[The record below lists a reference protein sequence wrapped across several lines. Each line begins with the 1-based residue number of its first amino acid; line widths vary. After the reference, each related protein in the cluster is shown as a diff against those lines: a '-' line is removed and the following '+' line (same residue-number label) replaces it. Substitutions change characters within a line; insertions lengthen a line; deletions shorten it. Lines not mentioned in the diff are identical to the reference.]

1 MKSEKTRLL
10 FIDLLRGLAIL
21 IMIEVHVFNAF
32 MRPELKATQ
41 WFSILNFINGLVAPS
56 FLFISGFAFII
67 STQNKHDE
75 LFKFGALFWKKMSR
89 IGLIFLLG
97 YSLHLPFF
105 SLAKI
110 IREVT
115 PQLWISFYNV
125 DVLQNIAAGLLYI
138 LLARVFIKSDK
149 VFFYFILISCA
160 LFIFVSPF
168 IWEHDFANYFPV
180 PIACYFNSVY
190 GSFFPLFPW
199 IGFLLAGAVCS
210 ILYLKSREINNEKSF
225 IIQVAALG
233 LILIAAGHF
242 YLSPLF
248 PRAYTAIKPH
258 PMFFFERLGYV
269 LTFLSLCWK
278 FSSMF
283 ETRGKIIIEMGRES
297 LLVYYLHLQ
306 IIYRK
311 FLNGKSL
318 DSIAGASYGVWECII
333 YTIALIILM
342 IVAAKIWGGFKR
354 KSRKGA
360 QYVTSGV
367 FVLAI
372 ILFLLIQNY

>member
-1 MKSEKTRLL
+1 LAEKTRLL
-10 FIDLLRGLAIL
+10 FIDLLRGWALL

-32 MRPELKATQ
+32 MIPSLRETH
-41 WFSILNFINGLVAPS
+41 WFSVLNFINGLVAPS

-75 LFKFGALFWKKMSR
+75 LFKFGSLFWKKMMR
-89 IGLIFLLG
+89 IGLIFFIG

-105 SLAKI
+105 SLTKI

-115 PQLWISFYNV
+115 PQLWTSFYNV
-125 DVLQNIAAGLLYI
+125 DILQNIGAGLLFI
-138 LLARVFIKSDK
+138 LLARVFIKSNK
-149 VFFYFILISCA
+149 VFFYFILISCTV
-160 LFIFVSPF
+160 FIFVSPF
-168 IWEHDFANYFPV
+168 IWEHDFAQYFPL

-210 ILYLKSREINNEKSF
+210 ILYLNAREINNEKNF

-233 LILIAAGHF
+233 LILLAAGHF

-248 PRAYTAIKPH
+248 PKTYTATRPH

-269 LTFLSLCWK
+269 LLFLSLCWYFITK
-278 FSSMF
+278 FG
-283 ETRGKIIIEMGRES
+283 TKGTLVIDVGRES
-297 LLVYYLHLQ
+297 LLIYYLHLQ

-311 FLNGKSL
+311 FLNGKSF
-318 DSIAGASYGVWECII
+318 DSIVSATYGVWECLI
-333 YTIALIILM
+333 YTLLLIILM
-342 IVAAKIWGGFKR
+342 IIVAKIWGGFKR
-354 KSRKGA
+354 KYKKGA
-360 QYVTSGV
+360 RYVTVSV
-367 FVLAI
+367 ISIAI

>member
-1 MKSEKTRLL
+1 LAEKTRLL
-10 FIDLLRGLAIL
+10 FIDLLRGWAIL

-32 MRPELKATQ
+32 LIPSFRETS
-41 WFSILNFINGLVAPS
+41 WFSVLNFINGLVAPS

-75 LFKFGALFWKKMSR
+75 LFKFSSLFWKKIIR
-89 IGLIFLLG
+89 IGLIFFLG

-105 SLAKI
+105 SLTKTM
-110 IREVT
+110 REVT

-125 DVLQNIAAGLLYI
+125 DILQNIGAGLLFI
-138 LLARVFIKSDK
+138 LLLRVFIKSDK
-149 VFFYFILISCA
+149 VFFYFILIACA
-160 LFIFVSPF
+160 VFIFVSPF
-168 IWEHDFANYFPV
+168 IWEHDFAQYFPL

-210 ILYLKSREINNEKSF
+210 ILYLKSREINNEKTF

-248 PRAYTAIKPH
+248 PKTYTAIKPH

-269 LTFLSLCWK
+269 FLLLSLCWY
-278 FSSMF
+278 FI
-283 ETRGKIIIEMGRES
+283 TRFGTKGTTIINMGRES
-297 LLVYYLHLQ
+297 LLIYYLHLQ

-311 FLNGKSL
+311 FLNGKSF
-318 DSIAGASYGVWECII
+318 DSIVGATYGVWECVI
-333 YTIALIILM
+333 YTILLIILM
-342 IVAAKIWGGFKR
+342 IIVAKIWGGFKQ
-354 KSRKGA
+354 KHKKGA
-360 QYVTSGV
+360 QYITISVISI
-367 FVLAI
+367 AI